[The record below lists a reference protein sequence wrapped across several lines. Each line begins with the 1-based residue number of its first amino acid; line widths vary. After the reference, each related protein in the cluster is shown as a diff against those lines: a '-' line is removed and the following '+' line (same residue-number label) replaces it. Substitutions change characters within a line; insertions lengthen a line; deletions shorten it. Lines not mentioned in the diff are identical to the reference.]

1 MVDSPPDGELTRAA
15 QAGNVGA
22 LGLLLARHEADMR
35 AVALGILGYSPE
47 VDDVVQDAALIAL
60 RRIGDVRDPDAIG
73 AWLRMVVR
81 NECRMRFRRARELP
95 IGADMLMVDDQSP
108 DRVIEQHAVRD
119 WIWSAIEELSPTLR
133 LPLMLRHFT
142 GVTSYEQIA
151 VACDVP
157 VGTVRSRLNQAKV
170 KMTEALLATATQA
183 HDDAAKL
190 TAERRR
196 EGIETLEFAERGRF
210 AEVVALWSP
219 EIELVSGPLRGGP
232 DFMVRGMAGDL
243 EAGVH
248 QRMHQTVASRD
259 VTIWEMD
266 MINPPDDPFHCPPS
280 VVWLFTLDQGRPQ
293 HLRLIHPAV
302 AV

>member
-1 MVDSPPDGELTRAA
+1 MVSDGELTRAA
-15 QAGNVGA
+15 QAGDIGA
-22 LGLLLARHEADMR
+22 LGLVLARHEADMR
-35 AVALGILGYSPE
+35 AVALSILGYVPD

-60 RRIGDVRDPDAIG
+60 RRIGDVRDPAAIG
-73 AWLRMVVR
+73 AWLRMIVR
-81 NECRMRFRRARELP
+81 NECRMRFRQARELP
-95 IGADMLMVDDQSP
+95 FGGDLLMVDERTP
-108 DRVIEQHAVRD
+108 DRLIEQHAVRD

-142 GVTSYEQIA
+142 EVTSYEQIA

-157 VGTVRSRLNQAKV
+157 VGTVRSRLNQAKA

-196 EGIETLEFAERGRF
+196 EGIETLAAAERGRF
-210 AEVVALWSP
+210 AEVVAQWSP
-219 EIELVSGPLRGGP
+219 GIELVAGQLRGGP

-243 EAGVH
+243 EAGVR
-248 QRMHQTVASRD
+248 QRMRETVASRD

-266 MINPPDDPFHCPPS
+266 LINPPDDPDHCPPS
-280 VVWLFTLDQGRPQ
+280 VVWLFTLSQGRPAR
-293 HLRLIHPAV
+293 LRLIHPAV
-302 AV
+302 TAVTP